1 MKRDILILFIRHMYL
16 HMEEVADYIF
26 PYLSLRAKNHTVFS
40 LRSAWILDSELNL
53 GELEPEEIK
62 RGKKLRQ
69 VITEEQ
75 TKVHRYDLMILHK
88 FCFPSFCSSQSV
100 YSSETIHWSFIY

>member
-1 MKRDILILFIRHMYL
+1 MYL
-16 HMEEVADYIF
+16 HMGEVSDYIY
-26 PYLSLRAKNHTVFS
+26 PYLALRAKNHTVFS
-40 LRSAWILDSELNL
+40 LRAAWILHSELNL

-75 TKVHRYDLMILHK
+75 TKVHR
-88 FCFPSFCSSQSV
+88 
-100 YSSETIHWSFIY
+100 